1 MSFIL
6 IAPTEEDFSSQ
17 LNGATTDFALSALA
31 VAGTLTVYLNGL
43 RQAPDGEDYTV
54 VDASNFTMVEAPEAG
69 EVLRAVYLDQE
80 LVRFEAV
87 VDREPEPPRFV
98 RVGRRV
104 IPLLD

>member
-6 IAPTEEDFSSQ
+6 VSPSEEDFSSQ
-17 LNGATTDFALSALA
+17 LNGATTDFALAALA

-54 VDASNFTMVEAPEAG
+54 VDASNFSMVEAPEAG
-69 EVLRAVYLDQE
+69 EVLRAVYIDQE

-87 VDREPEPPRFV
+87 VEREPEPPRFI
-98 RVGRRV
+98 RVGQRV
-104 IPLLD
+104 IRMYD